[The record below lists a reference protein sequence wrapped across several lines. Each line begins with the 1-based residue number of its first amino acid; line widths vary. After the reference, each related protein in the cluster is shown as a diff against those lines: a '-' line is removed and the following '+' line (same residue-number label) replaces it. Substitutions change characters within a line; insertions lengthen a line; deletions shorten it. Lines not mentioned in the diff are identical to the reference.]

1 MRFYSTRRFFAR
13 QAASRVIRRPG
24 GVKRR
29 SRRQG
34 CGGGHLARRGAGLQ
48 NYVGAC
54 IDQERPLELHL
65 DAVERRV
72 LASLLEKEITTPD
85 YYPLTLHALLAA
97 CNQKSNREPVM
108 ELTEDAVRAALRS
121 LEEKGLAG
129 VARGEGRVAR
139 FEHRMEILNLGRRES
154 AVLCTLLLRG
164 PQTPGELRGRSERM
178 HRMEELDEVQLVLQK
193 LIEHDP
199 PLAVLLPRQP
209 GTKESRYADRL
220 GGEEAGLRLGCR
232 QRCPGPVRRPAKTAR
247 RSPAWRIRARRAA
260 GLAGG
265 RGGRTARR
273 SGVPAAATRRVSQ
286 SI

>member
-1 MRFYSTRRFFAR
+1 M
-13 QAASRVIRRPG
+13 
-24 GVKRR
+24 
-29 SRRQG
+29 
-34 CGGGHLARRGAGLQ
+34 
-48 NYVGAC
+48 
-54 IDQERPLELHL
+54 ELHL

-85 YYPLTLHALLAA
+85 YYPLTLNALLAA

-108 ELTEDAVRAALRS
+108 ELDEAAVRAALRS

-129 VARGEGRVAR
+129 VARGEGRVSR

-164 PQTPGELRGRSERM
+164 AQTPGELRGRSERL

-209 GTKESRYADRL
+209 GTKESRYADRM
-220 GGEEAGLRLGCR
+220 GGEEAVLCAAG
-232 QRCPGPVRRPAKTAR
+232 
-247 RSPAWRIRARRAA
+247 SPAAGESGAASSGRDERLAELEAEVAQLRAEVESLRQQ
-260 GLAGG
+260 LAEF
-265 RGGRTARR
+265 RG
-273 SGVPAAATRRVSQ
+273 Q
-286 SI
+286 FEN

>member
-1 MRFYSTRRFFAR
+1 
-13 QAASRVIRRPG
+13 
-24 GVKRR
+24 
-29 SRRQG
+29 
-34 CGGGHLARRGAGLQ
+34 
-48 NYVGAC
+48 
-54 IDQERPLELHL
+54 LELHL

-85 YYPLTLHALLAA
+85 YYPLTLNALLAA

-108 ELTEDAVRAALRS
+108 ELTEDAVRSALRS
-121 LEEKGLAG
+121 LEEKQLAG
-129 VARGEGRVAR
+129 AARGEGRVPR

-178 HRMEELDEVQLVLQK
+178 HRMDELDEVQLVLQK

-220 GGEEAGLRLGCR
+220 GGEEAGLQVTLQATLHQAGSTAGDDNAALCGRDQSWRDERLASLEAEVSELRAEVESLR
-232 QRCPGPVRRPAKTAR
+232 QQ
-247 RSPAWRIRARRAA
+247 
-260 GLAGG
+260 LAEF
-265 RGGRTARR
+265 RG
-273 SGVPAAATRRVSQ
+273 Q
-286 SI
+286 FEN

>member
-1 MRFYSTRRFFAR
+1 
-13 QAASRVIRRPG
+13 
-24 GVKRR
+24 
-29 SRRQG
+29 
-34 CGGGHLARRGAGLQ
+34 
-48 NYVGAC
+48 
-54 IDQERPLELHL
+54 LELHL

-85 YYPLTLHALLAA
+85 YYPLTLNALLAA

-108 ELTEDAVRAALRS
+108 ELDEAAVRAALRS

-164 PQTPGELRGRSERM
+164 AQTPGELRGRSERM

-220 GGEEAGLRLGCR
+220 GGDEVAVQESSVATGESAASSGRDERLDALAAEVAQLRAEVAALR
-232 QRCPGPVRRPAKTAR
+232 QQLAEF
-247 RSPAWRIRARRAA
+247 RS
-260 GLAGG
+260 
-265 RGGRTARR
+265 
-273 SGVPAAATRRVSQ
+273 Q
-286 SI
+286 FEN

>member
-1 MRFYSTRRFFAR
+1 M
-13 QAASRVIRRPG
+13 
-24 GVKRR
+24 
-29 SRRQG
+29 
-34 CGGGHLARRGAGLQ
+34 
-48 NYVGAC
+48 
-54 IDQERPLELHL
+54 ELHL

-85 YYPLTLHALLAA
+85 YYPLTLNALLAA

-108 ELTEDAVRAALRS
+108 ELDEPAVRAALRS
-121 LEEKGLAG
+121 LEEKRLAG

-164 PQTPGELRGRSERM
+164 AQTPGELRGRSERM

-220 GGEEAGLRLGCR
+220 GGEELVSHEA
-232 QRCPGPVRRPAKTAR
+232 A
-247 RSPAWRIRARRAA
+247 SPAT
-260 GLAGG
+260 GEC
-265 RGGRTARR
+265 
-273 SGVPAAATRRVSQ
+273 AAAASGRDERLDALEAEVAQLRAEVEVLRQQLAEFRSQ
-286 SI
+286 FEN